1 MTYMYGQATDMSCNN
16 EKVEIEICNLATKL
30 NNGRFT
36 DLHKICKLNVPI
48 SAGGRAIQIY
58 SKFTGIMFT

>member
-1 MTYMYGQATDMSCNN
+1 MKTKFEDDLGISY
-16 EKVEIEICNLATKL
+16 LATKL